1 LPSSLFGAASMT
13 CGPGPRVIGRTFWC
27 TPGDFAYG
35 ALGRKRGTSPFKKR
49 STPRVEVM
57 PCSSCILRALSPSGP
72 LDGARRCSLEGNASE
87 PSPLVV
93 PSLESLRSQ
102 LGCRSCL
109 PFAAVR
115 GAQPHGGRCSS
126 VITQLQGFSSCIPAA
141 VPHQWPSRRMTT
153 SLTLGRSKPS
163 CGFPPQPQLQGCS
176 SSLLGQGASQ
186 VGALPST
193 WVGDSL
199 LPPAFRGE
207 GCSPALQRRQTLAT
221 QGQPAASHQLQRV
234 RPFGLDGFGAA
245 SDAASCRSGRGVDVH
260 PPHGRRLRRVW
271 VWHIHPFSCLPA
283 TLGDRTRR
291 RTPQW

>member
-1 LPSSLFGAASMT
+1 MYPGCSPPPVAIQKDDHQPHVGEKQAELWLPPPASASRMF
-13 CGPGPRVIGRTFWC
+13 I
-27 TPGDFAYG
+27 
-35 ALGRKRGTSPFKKR
+35 
-49 STPRVEVM
+49 
-57 PCSSCILRALSPSGP
+57 ILARAG
-72 LDGARRCSLEGNASE
+72 GE
-87 PSPLVV
+87 PS
-93 PSLESLRSQ
+93 R
-102 LGCRSCL
+102 
-109 PFAAVR
+109 
-115 GAQPHGGRCSS
+115 
-126 VITQLQGFSSCIPAA
+126 
-141 VPHQWPSRRMTT
+141 
-153 SLTLGRSKPS
+153 
-163 CGFPPQPQLQGCS
+163 
-176 SSLLGQGASQ
+176 
-186 VGALPST
+186 ALPST

>member
-1 LPSSLFGAASMT
+1 MT

-186 VGALPST
+186 VGPCPLRGLVTRFFLQHSEEKGVHQPCR
-193 WVGDSL
+193 GDKPWLHRASRL
-199 LPPAFRGE
+199 QAISCSVSGPLGWTASAPPLTLPPAALAGAWMSIHRTGD
-207 GCSPALQRRQTLAT
+207 GCAVCGSGTSTPSPAY
-221 QGQPAASHQLQRV
+221 
-234 RPFGLDGFGAA
+234 RP
-245 SDAASCRSGRGVDVH
+245 H
-260 PPHGRRLRRVW
+260 
-271 VWHIHPFSCLPA
+271 
-283 TLGDRTRR
+283 
-291 RTPQW
+291 